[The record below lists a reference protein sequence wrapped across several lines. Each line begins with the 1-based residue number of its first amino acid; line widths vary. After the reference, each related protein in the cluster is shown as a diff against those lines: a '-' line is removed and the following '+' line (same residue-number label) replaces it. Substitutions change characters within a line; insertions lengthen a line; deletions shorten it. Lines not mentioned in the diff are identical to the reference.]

1 MASVR
6 DSRRAAGRW
15 ATISPARQLANV
27 ADALVA
33 LAARRPFDLATRR
46 PFDGQLDEIR
56 AVAAQ
61 LKELADRH
69 AAGEL
74 PALED
79 DGSPF

>member
-33 LAARRPFDLATRR
+33 LAARRPFD
-46 PFDGQLDEIR
+46 GQLDEIR

-61 LKELADRH
+61 LKALADRH

>member
-33 LAARRPFDLATRR
+33 LAARRPFA
-46 PFDGQLDEIR
+46 GQLDEIR

>member
-1 MASVR
+1 MAPVR
-6 DSRRAAGRW
+6 DSGRAAGRP
-15 ATISPARQLANV
+15 APISPAQQIANV

-33 LAARRPFDLATRR
+33 LVARR

-61 LKELADRH
+61 LKAMADRH